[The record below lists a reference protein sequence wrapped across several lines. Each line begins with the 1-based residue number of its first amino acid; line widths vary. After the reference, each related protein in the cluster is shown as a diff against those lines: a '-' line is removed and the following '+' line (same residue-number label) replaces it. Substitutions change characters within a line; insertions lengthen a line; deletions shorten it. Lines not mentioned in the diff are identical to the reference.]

1 MVELKDIIREN
12 DLTGEVLS
20 YHTGGLTKVKI
31 DTAVVANGFTVPLPN
46 KVSFHLYKME
56 ATTPPSATDV
66 WLVTWLPIMAK
77 YAVEKLT
84 LK

>member
-1 MVELKDIIREN
+1 MAELREILNKN

-20 YHTGGLTKVKI
+20 YHTGGLNAPKI
-31 DTAVVANGFTVPLPN
+31 DVALEAGGYTVPLPN
-46 KVSFHLYKME
+46 KVTFHLYKMHN
-56 ATTPPSATDV
+56 TTATDV

-77 YAVEKLT
+77 YAIEKLT